1 MLKFVALWLLVR
13 VAGRLPPRVL
23 YGAADAAGA
32 LGWLLSARL
41 RATTRDH
48 MRHVLAA
55 GAQSRLSA
63 SEVDRAAAA
72 AVRSAARYYAD
83 FARTAHLSAEQAFD
97 EVEHFDGIDH
107 LFAALDRGCG
117 VIMVSAHL
125 GSPEYI
131 FRAASYLGLE
141 MVVLT
146 EPLQPPRVH
155 DLVHAVRAAPG
166 VRFLPADRDGLR
178 GTLAALREGRMV
190 AVLADRDIQGGGQP
204 VTFFGEQALLP
215 AGPVQ
220 LALRTHAALVPVFGT
235 RTGTARYD
243 VVIRPAL
250 ELQRSGDR
258 DADLA
263 AGMRTLALALEEG
276 IAAAPEQWFVLQPVW
291 SGLAQGRTAKQ
302 RAGRAERTMS
312 GDDHSRE

>member
-1 MLKFVALWLLVR
+1 MLKFVVLWLLVR

-23 YGAADAAGA
+23 YGAADIAGA

-55 GAQSRLSA
+55 GAERHLSA
-63 SEVDRAAAA
+63 AEVDRAAAG

-190 AVLADRDIQGGGQP
+190 GVLADRDIQGGGRP

-235 RTGTARYD
+235 RTGTARYN

-263 AGMRTLALALEEG
+263 AGMRTLAQALEEG
-276 IAAAPEQWFVLQPVW
+276 IAAAPEQWFALQPVW
-291 SGLAQGRTAKQ
+291 SGLAHGRTAEQ